1 MGKLFYKD
9 FTYIHNITIRYKSDG
24 MGRRLSNIQN
34 RGFMDTRREVSSYQL
49 PRTESNNSG
58 SPILLKDS
66 TIKHVLVQM
75 DKKTAVA
82 YVNKMGELFQKFF
95 QTKPPFFGIG
105 A

>member
-1 MGKLFYKD
+1 LFENLRIQSPTGLVQKTSGLPVRYRIVGFWD
-9 FTYIHNITIRYKSDG
+9 ILWCQSYLTI
-24 MGRRLSNIQN
+24 
-34 RGFMDTRREVSSYQL
+34 YQL
-49 PRTESNNSG
+49 PRTEINNSG